1 MSVNRLDAIVL
12 AAGASVRFG
21 SDKRLFPVEGV
32 PMLQRAIAAVID
44 HVATVHVILRDSD
57 VRQLPSLLGELRTDS
72 RVQLLLLDQPER
84 GMGSNLARAVS
95 ALPDGCDG
103 VLVMLADLPYLQA
116 ATAGVVAAAG
126 QTGTIVVPV
135 LGEGGQRGHP
145 VLFARDFFPALQQLQ
160 GDSGAR
166 QLLQQHR
173 GKVLEVVVQ
182 DEGILRDID
191 TP

>member
-1 MSVNRLDAIVL
+1 MNRLDAIVL

-21 SDKRLFPVEGV
+21 SDKRLFPVDGV

-44 HVATVHVILRDSD
+44 SVAAVHVVLCDSD
-57 VRQLPSLLGELRTDS
+57 AGRLPSLLGEFQSDS
-72 RVQLLLLDQPER
+72 RVQPLLLDQPGR
-84 GMGSNLARAVS
+84 GMGSNLARAVA
-95 ALPDGCDG
+95 ALPAGSDG

-116 ATAGVVAAAG
+116 ATAGVVVAAG
-126 QTGTIVVPV
+126 QAGTIVVPV
-135 LGEGGQRGHP
+135 LGDGGQRGHP
-145 VLFARDFFPALQQLQ
+145 VLFARDFFPALRQLQ